1 MLITKFK
8 KQLKTLSK
16 AVQKDD
22 LFNNTEMLHV
32 RDVVSMYL

>member
-8 KQLKTLSK
+8 KQLKNLSK

-32 RDVVSMYL
+32 QDVVAMCL